1 MLTRFTP
8 EDKEN
13 IYAID
18 IIRDKENISK
28 RYYADSYIIVLEK
41 EFQMLM
47 LCDAKNK
54 SFAFFNMKYLMQ
66 FDAHEIS
73 RDLAN
78 RLRLK

>member
-18 IIRDKENISK
+18 IIRDKANISK
-28 RYYADSYIIVLEK
+28 RYYADSYVVVIEK

-47 LCDAKNK
+47 LCDANNK
-54 SFAFFNMKYLMQ
+54 SFAFFNMKYLAQ
-66 FDAHEIS
+66 IDAHEIS

-78 RLRLK
+78 RLRTK